1 MVYDLAVKLDATVKQ
16 LTEIIFAY
24 PTLSV
29 SIFQVT
35 EGIFGQSVY
44 LPKDYN

>member
-29 SIFQVT
+29 PMFEVA
-35 EGIFGQSVY
+35 EGISGQSVH
-44 LPKDYN
+44 LPKARK

>member
-24 PTLSV
+24 PTLSEPMFEV
-29 SIFQVT
+29 A
-35 EGIFGQSVY
+35 EGIFGQSVH
-44 LPKDYN
+44 LPKARK